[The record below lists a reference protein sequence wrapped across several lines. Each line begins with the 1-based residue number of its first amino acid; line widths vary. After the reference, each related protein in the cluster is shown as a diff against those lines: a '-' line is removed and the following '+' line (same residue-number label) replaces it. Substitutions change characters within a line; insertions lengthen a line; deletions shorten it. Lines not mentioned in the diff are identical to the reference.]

1 MYKTLA
7 VNSFNVQTPRPVT
20 IELRPFFQVRMRRK
34 HVVDVQRWPT
44 SPYDLCCAC
53 AESII
58 HARRSKMADV
68 NRTTCASSASSRLCP
83 HCDRWLS
90 RTAFNEHRA
99 LYFHKDTSSWKR
111 EAPCRSDVRWL
122 LRKQQLPFSYLA
134 NHAQDIIYD
143 GYILIIGQNN
153 HSHS

>member
-53 AESII
+53 AESIY
-58 HARRSKMADV
+58 MLDV
-68 NRTTCASSASSRLCP
+68 LRWPTSIVRLVLRA
-83 HCDRWLS
+83 HRVVFAL
-90 RTAFNEHRA
+90 TATDGCRA
-99 LYFHKDTSSWKR
+99 LLSMSTEHFIFIRIHLRGREKHLVEAMYVGCCESSN
-111 EAPCRSDVRWL
+111 CL
-122 LRKQQLPFSYLA
+122 LA
-134 NHAQDIIYD
+134 T
-143 GYILIIGQNN
+143 
-153 HSHS
+153 

>member
-1 MYKTLA
+1 MTDRVASLFPSARAQKA
-7 VNSFNVQTPRPVT
+7 RARRSKMANVNRMTCAAHVQKV
-20 IELRPFFQVRMRRK
+20 
-34 HVVDVQRWPT
+34 
-44 SPYDLCCAC
+44 C
-53 AESII
+53 
-58 HARRSKMADV
+58 ARRSKMADI
-68 NRTTCASSASSRLCP
+68 NHTPCAASVLSRLCP

-111 EAPCRSDVRWL
+111 EAPCRSNVCWL

-143 GYILIIGQNN
+143 GYVLIIGQNN